1 MCDKQ
6 EVSVRDLSRCY
17 NVSDELYHRLSL
29 YYGMP
34 DSHLW
39 VLYSLYFGG
48 RPCTPKELAE
58 TWFLP
63 KQTVHSALKALQ
75 QGGYLTMQRSEE
87 NGRNRL
93 IVLTEEGME
102 LAARVIEPVI
112 AAEERAFGCL
122 GKEEQRQL
130 IGLMDRYNRALREEL
145 EGLMNSHAEKGV

>member
-1 MCDKQ
+1 MLEK
-6 EVSVRDLSRCY
+6 EKRFMKDLSRCY

-29 YYGMP
+29 HYGMP

-58 TWFLP
+58 TWSLP

-93 IVLTEEGME
+93 ILLTEEGMK
-102 LAARVIEPVI
+102 LAARLIEPVI
-112 AAEERAFGCL
+112 AAEERALACL
-122 GKEEQRQL
+122 DAKEQRQL
-130 IGLMDRYNRALREEL
+130 VGLMTRYNRALREEL
-145 EGLMNSHAEKGV
+145 EGLMKEVQE